1 MLLKLYY
8 IKTLFK
14 FKITKIKLQW
24 LDFTYAFQVMMNV
37 TEMVSNVYFEIQL
50 PTVIG
55 LCLQFK
61 LNVIE
66 ILCNV

>member
-1 MLLKLYY
+1 
-8 IKTLFK
+8 
-14 FKITKIKLQW
+14 
-24 LDFTYAFQVMMNV
+24 MNV

-61 LNVIE
+61 PNVIE
-66 ILCNV
+66 ILCNVQKLLSFFRLQKVVQCFYTYPTPTSAAFTFF